1 MASGSK
7 TVIYAALAGNAAIA
21 ATKFAAAAYTGSSAM
36 LSEAV
41 HSVVDTGNQGLLL
54 LGLSRSKRPPD
65 AEHPFGHGMEVYFF
79 AFVVA
84 ILIFGVGAGISLYEG
99 IHQITDPEPVTSFFV
114 NYIVLGL
121 ALVFEG
127 TAWTF
132 AFREF
137 NHGRGSR
144 SLVQAIRRS
153 KDPTVFTV
161 LFEDTAAMLGL
172 LVACLGLLATQFL
185 GLVWADGAASIG
197 IGVILAL
204 AAAGL
209 AYETKSLLTGEAAAP
224 ATLAEIRRLALA
236 EPAVEAINELR
247 TVHFGPNRILANIS
261 LDFDDSSDLAEV
273 EQTVARL
280 ERAIRERLEDVAH
293 VFIEAQ
299 ARETQTGPRFGA
311 SRGKDD

>member
-21 ATKFAAAAYTGSSAM
+21 VTKFAAAAHAGSSAM

-41 HSVVDTGNQGLLL
+41 HSLVDTGNQGLLL
-54 LGLSRSKRPPD
+54 LGIARSKNPPD
-65 AEHPFGHGMEVYFF
+65 AEHPFGHGMEIYFF
-79 AFVVA
+79 AFIVA
-84 ILIFGVGAGISLYEG
+84 ILIFGVGAGISFYEG
-99 IHQITDPEPVTSFFV
+99 IHQIAYPEPVTSFFV

-127 TAWTF
+127 SAWTF

-137 NHGRGSR
+137 NRYRGRR
-144 SLVQAIRRS
+144 SLMQAILRS

-197 IGVILAL
+197 IGLILAL
-204 AAAGL
+204 TATGL

-224 ATLAEIRRLALA
+224 ATLAEIRRIALT

-261 LDFDDSSDLAEV
+261 LDFDDRSDLSEV

-280 ERAIRERLEDVAH
+280 DEAIKKRFPDVAH

-299 ARETQTGPRFGA
+299 ARETHTGPRFGV
-311 SRGKDD
+311 SSKEG

>member
-1 MASGSK
+1 
-7 TVIYAALAGNAAIA
+7 
-21 ATKFAAAAYTGSSAM
+21 
-36 LSEAV
+36 
-41 HSVVDTGNQGLLL
+41 
-54 LGLSRSKRPPD
+54 
-65 AEHPFGHGMEVYFF
+65 
-79 AFVVA
+79 
-84 ILIFGVGAGISLYEG
+84 
-99 IHQITDPEPVTSFFV
+99 VTSFFV

-127 TAWTF
+127 SAWTF

-137 NHGRGSR
+137 NRYRGRR
-144 SLVQAIRRS
+144 SLMQAILRS

-197 IGVILAL
+197 IGLILAL
-204 AAAGL
+204 TATGL

-224 ATLAEIRRLALA
+224 ATLAEIRRIALT

-261 LDFDDSSDLAEV
+261 LDFDDRSDLSEV

-280 ERAIRERLEDVAH
+280 DEAIKKRFPDVAH

-299 ARETQTGPRFGA
+299 ARETHTGPRFGV
-311 SRGKDD
+311 SSKEG